1 MTPFDTVWLA
11 ASVRLATPIALAAT
25 GETVAERAG
34 IINIGLEG
42 IMLSGAFGG
51 YVIGEV
57 TGSVWLGVLG
67 ALVVGALVALL
78 SAVITVVMKADQIVV
93 GVGLILLSIGA
104 TPTGTGFATQA
115 SSRLPWVRWT
125 RGACRCS
132 AGYRSSVT
140 LSSIRSRSSIW
151 PRSSWWVITLVLA
164 RTNIGLALRAVGDA
178 PEAADTAGISVTV
191 VRILATMTAGA
202 LAGVAGAFLSV
213 GQLGHFNEQMSA
225 GRGFLALAA
234 VIFGRWRPSTV
245 LAACF
250 VFGAVDALQI
260 RMQLEGTVT
269 ARRVARTRARRR
281 GPRRHDRVAAPSAW
295 TCAQRQAARQRHAI
309 VVAVVLSIV
318 TPQWHAPPQLWLAVP
333 YIFTLAA
340 MASIRSTNAAPRALG
355 VAYARGAI

>member
-1 MTPFDTVWLA
+1 MTPFDTAWLA

-34 IINIGLEG
+34 VINIGLEG
-42 IMLSGAFGG
+42 MMLAGAFGG
-51 YVIGEV
+51 YVIGDV
-57 TGSVWLGVLG
+57 TGNVWLGVLG

-104 TPTGTGFATQA
+104 TTYWYRVRYPNQLTPSVGPMDAW
-115 SSRLPWVRWT
+115 RLPLLGRLPVI
-125 RGACRCS
+125 GDALFNQIPLVYL
-132 AGYRSSVT
+132 AAIVVV
-140 LSSIRSRSSIW
+140 
-151 PRSSWWVITLVLA
+151 VITLVLA

-191 VRILATMTAGA
+191 VRILATMTVGA
-202 LAGVAGAFLSV
+202 LAGVGGAFLSV
-213 GQLGHFNEQMSA
+213 GQLGHFNEEISA

-234 VIFGRWRPSTV
+234 VIFGRWRVSTV

-269 ARRVARTRARRR
+269 PAVWLALGLGVAVLVGTTEWRRR
-281 GPRRHDRVAAPSAW
+281 AHGPALSARLLVSV
-295 TCAQRQAARQRHAI
+295 TAI
-309 VVAVVLSIV
+309 VAAVVLSIV

-340 MASIRSTNAAPRALG
+340 MASIRSTTAAPRALG
-355 VAYARGAI
+355 VPYSRGAL